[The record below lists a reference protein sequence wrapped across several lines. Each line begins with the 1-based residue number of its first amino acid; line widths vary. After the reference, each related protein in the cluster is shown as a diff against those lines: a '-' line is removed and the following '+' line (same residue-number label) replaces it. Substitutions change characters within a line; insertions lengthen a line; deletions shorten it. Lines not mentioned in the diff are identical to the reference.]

1 MLYALPYLLFGFLGN
16 CDSASSSLVQTCSA
30 SVRGLHY
37 FANTEPRCQFNQLKR
52 VQEKMVK
59 EVRHY
64 QFNWT
69 NRTEMIERVH
79 HCRFNWTNRKE
90 MVEKARERITHR
102 QKLFLRFKV
111 PVYYPNASL
120 SWKQAANEFET
131 WVWVAATHE
140 YMLFF
145 PHNFNV
151 LSLGTMGIITN
162 DFWEPGGEGK
172 IAGHCDRTCAEFTTK
187 IPRCVLTW
195 KDIQQ
200 FMSDV
205 TGEKTEW
212 NYVCLQLDYDIAD
225 VILNPNAALPDLFYY
240 WRFLR
245 QLFSRRPYFGIGM
258 SNDDF
263 IHYDCFDR
271 DGILKTKELLMNYF
285 VILITAILLWLYSPL
300 LVHYFPSSEPYPTI
314 SYPAVLKPTEFHPTY
329 KSPVRFGYF
338 VRCLLCY
345 YMEKSNNLNYKSR
358 IRRTVFLCCLFG
370 VSFRFLYTPY
380 WSYQVFLLTCFLAM
394 ALIPEFWSVH
404 LSDEHPTHFL
414 DLWEYPKGVFRN
426 NLCVLHAGHDVCLL
440 SGCRR
445 NHVYLHRRSHGPVDG
460 V

>member
-1 MLYALPYLLFGFLGN
+1 MLYTLLYLLFGFLGN

-79 HCRFNWTNRKE
+79 HCRFNWTNRKK

-162 DFWEPGGEGK
+162 NFWEPGGEGE

-195 KDIQQ
+195 KDIQ
-200 FMSDV
+200 SS
-205 TGEKTEW
+205 
-212 NYVCLQLDYDIAD
+212 CL
-225 VILNPNAALPDLFYY
+225 
-240 WRFLR
+240 
-245 QLFSRRPYFGIGM
+245 M
-258 SNDDF
+258 
-263 IHYDCFDR
+263 
-271 DGILKTKELLMNYF
+271 
-285 VILITAILLWLYSPL
+285 L
-300 LVHYFPSSEPYPTI
+300 LVRKPNGTMSACNLTTI
-314 SYPAVLKPTEFHPTY
+314 SLMSY
-329 KSPVRFGYF
+329 SIQM
-338 VRCLLCY
+338 LLC
-345 YMEKSNNLNYKSR
+345 R
-358 IRRTVFLCCLFG
+358 IYFTTGDSC
-370 VSFRFLYTPY
+370 VSFF
-380 WSYQVFLLTCFLAM
+380 
-394 ALIPEFWSVH
+394 PEGPISGWAC
-404 LSDEHPTHFL
+404 PTTISFTTTVSTGTA
-414 DLWEYPKGVFRN
+414 Y
-426 NLCVLHAGHDVCLL
+426 
-440 SGCRR
+440 
-445 NHVYLHRRSHGPVDG
+445 
-460 V
+460 